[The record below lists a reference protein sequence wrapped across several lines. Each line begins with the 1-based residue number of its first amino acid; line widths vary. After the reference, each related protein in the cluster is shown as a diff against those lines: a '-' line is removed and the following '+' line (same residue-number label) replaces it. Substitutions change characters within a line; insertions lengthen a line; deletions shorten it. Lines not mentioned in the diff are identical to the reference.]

1 MKIRNTE
8 TNAVTEYSTGF
19 EAFAMKL
26 FTGYVTGADEEI
38 TLSGDT
44 YDMEDEYVDG
54 FEEMLD
60 LVKNASEI
68 VDLSTVENIGSLI
81 GKDYF
86 YIKNIL
92 ESFAGGVEQ
101 IDVEYILGSDLDP
114 VSQWNYIKMV
124 NYGLSRD
131 KARAYVEACGDWMK
145 QSALIYTLLD
155 IQFDPGDAYNKKA
168 FEKLYSEIVK

>member
-1 MKIRNTE
+1 
-8 TNAVTEYSTGF
+8 
-19 EAFAMKL
+19 
-26 FTGYVTGADEEI
+26 
-38 TLSGDT
+38 
-44 YDMEDEYVDG
+44 MEDEYVGG

-114 VSQWNYIKMV
+114 ASQWNYIKMV